1 MCQNLRFMI
10 LAIVYWKNNFEKIF
24 MLYIEIKIKK
34 FIQFQTS
41 VPFNNIKKSLL
52 LNGTL
57 SLLINFPIV
66 GKFTNKTSIVAG
78 AR

>member
-1 MCQNLRFMI
+1 
-10 LAIVYWKNNFEKIF
+10 

-34 FIQFQTS
+34 LIQFQTS